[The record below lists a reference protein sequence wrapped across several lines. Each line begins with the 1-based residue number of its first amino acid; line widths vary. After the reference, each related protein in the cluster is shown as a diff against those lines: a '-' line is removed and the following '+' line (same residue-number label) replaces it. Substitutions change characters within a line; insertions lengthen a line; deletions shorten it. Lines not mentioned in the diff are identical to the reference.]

1 MFDFVRTHSRLMLAL
16 IVLLIIPSFVF
27 FGVQGYTSMSE
38 GGAATVAE
46 VDGRAITRAEWD
58 AAHQRAVERVRQ
70 QSPEID
76 IRALDAPAARR
87 ETLDALVRER
97 VLLSAAS
104 RQHQFPADE
113 RLQRV
118 FRTDPQFAPMR
129 NPDGTVNK
137 EIISRQGM
145 TSEMFAQQLRLEI
158 GMQQVLGGVGRS
170 VLAPNAVAA
179 ASLDALLQQR
189 EVELQFFDA
198 QAYRAKVAPT
208 EAELEAYH
216 KAHADEFKAP
226 ESASIEYVVLDLQAL
241 SSDLS
246 VPEAD
251 LKRYYDENA
260 ARYTVAEER
269 RASHILIKALKD
281 APKADREKAKARA
294 EAVLAELRKNPAGF
308 AESAKKNSEDSSA
321 AQGGD
326 LDFFGRGM
334 MVRPFED
341 AAFSMKPGEIS
352 EVVETDFGFHI
363 IQLVEVRGGD
373 RKSFDSLRAEIEAE
387 VRKALAQ
394 RRFAEAAEQFTNM
407 VYEQPDSL
415 QSVIDKFK
423 LERRSLTLLRQPA
436 PDASGLAAS
445 AKLIES
451 VFSDDSLRFKRN
463 TSAVEVAPN
472 QLVSARVLEHKQQ
485 RTLALAEVMAPV
497 RDRLTTVQ
505 AAALAA
511 KEGQAALA
519 QAQAAGAGALPQALT
534 LSRAQTQGQPRAV
547 LEAALGA
554 DVSKLPATVGVDLG
568 ERGYTVLRVTKVLAR
583 DPAAAGGDTV
593 LRRQYAQAW
602 ANAETQAY
610 FGALKT
616 RYKVDVKAAA
626 VNAAASAPAQ

>member
-208 EAELEAYH
+208 EAELAAYH

-269 RASHILIKALKD
+269 RASHILIKAPKD

-534 LSRAQTQGQPRAV
+534 LSRAQTQAQPRAV